1 MKERVSIRLLGPM
14 VCSSKSGETSSF
26 ATSKVLELLAL
37 LVFYRGQV
45 VYRDDIISRL
55 WPNSYGS
62 NDRNRLS
69 VTCYLL
75 RKSLND
81 IGGGEDLILSDKSSL
96 WIDEKRIDSDV
107 WRVDDLYLSL
117 NSKSSSDRIP
127 ILDQILSEYRGTFA
141 SGCRALWLNEVRSSY
156 QNILIHVMKEL
167 LENFLAIEDRVQA
180 QSLLRTAVLL
190 KVQPKILLDEVS
202 KGRSMARGLA
212 GSSTFLNEIKHG
224 LDELSYARDPLS
236 RAVVVERPVG
246 YIDDTNSNQLL
257 APTVI
262 LCVVNEVAKEE
273 LIRVCS
279 IYEVELDDDGVC
291 AIVPNIR
298 LASRIAN
305 EVLERLPKSQVML
318 HQVTLEKPIP
328 KEIKRWI
335 KFAPAG
341 AVYATGAAAAA
352 LSESKIDV
360 VRERPAIRLAYGYK

>member
-96 WIDEKRIDSDV
+96 WLDEKRFDSDT

-117 NSKSSSDRIP
+117 NSKSSAERLLVLEH
-127 ILDQILSEYRGTFA
+127 ILAEYRGTFA
-141 SGCRALWLNEVRSSY
+141 SGCRAIWLNEVRSAY

-167 LENFLAIEDRVQA
+167 LENFLAIEDRIQA

-190 KVQPKILLDEVS
+190 NVQPNALLDEVS
-202 KGRSMARGLA
+202 RSRSVATGLA
-212 GSSTFLNEIKHG
+212 GSSSFLNEIKQG
-224 LDELSYARDPLS
+224 LDELSFGRDPLS
-236 RAVVVERPVG
+236 RAVVVERPGG
-246 YIDDTNSNQLL
+246 YLDDTSSNQIL

-262 LCVVNEVAKEE
+262 LCVVSEVAKEE
-273 LIRVCS
+273 LARVCS
-279 IYEVELDDDGVC
+279 FFDVELDDDGVC

-298 LASRIAN
+298 LANRIAN
-305 EVLERLPKSQVML
+305 EVLERVPISQVML
-318 HQVTLEKPIP
+318 HQITLERPIP